1 MGARLTDID
10 RIDQLSWV
18 RARLFEQAEE
28 GARRVSDSLKAR
40 VRAKLLDQLAADGGT
55 DAEIA
60 EGDDP
65 RINAISDDLAALDD
79 VDEDDPLIDQLA
91 TRYWVP

>member
-18 RARLFEQAEE
+18 RARLFEQ

-79 VDEDDPLIDQLA
+79 ADEDDPLIDQLA